1 MTGPAATFRE
11 ESALN
16 YLMKNAKIHFWIKV
30 LTVVGAVACGLSL
43 LFATFG
49 AAAGA
54 TTPES
59 DLAQP
64 ALVQLAANRGQSY
77 EGIVTDTHCGA
88 KHSAVVGL
96 SAGDCTRA
104 CVHSGEHF
112 ALVDGDKM
120 YTLDGEAEAL
130 KRVAGQRVKVM
141 GVLNGSTISVAS
153 VTAGAP

>member
-1 MTGPAATFRE
+1 
-11 ESALN
+11 
-16 YLMKNAKIHFWIKV
+16 MKHTKVHFWIKV
-30 LTVVGAVACGLSL
+30 LTVTGVVACGLSL

-54 TTPES
+54 AMPES

-64 ALVQLAANRGQSY
+64 VLGQVAADQAQSY

-88 KHSAVVGL
+88 KHSAAVGL
-96 SAGDCTRA
+96 AAGDCTRA

-112 ALVDGDKM
+112 ALVDGEKM

-130 KRVAGQRVKVM
+130 KRLAGQRVKVM